1 MKFSS
6 SSDPL
11 SAICA
16 LFLMAIYLSTPVE
29 VLRGNTCLLRPTRR
43 TLRGSDVSAFT
54 CMFVASQFENTVVK
68 LRNMFALGISCLIDE
83 VHVYLLKGFHQ
94 PIYESHAITD
104 SYSSY
109 ISVSYLPNSNA
120 IKAKISNLEA
130 TLKHVIC
137 VLKFHAQGARPY
149 LTKNT
154 LPLLCPCFCR
164 R

>member
-1 MKFSS
+1 M
-6 SSDPL
+6 D
-11 SAICA
+11 
-16 LFLMAIYLSTPVE
+16 IYLSTPVE
-29 VLRGNTCLLRPTRR
+29 VLRGNVCPLSPTRR
-43 TLRGSDVSAFT
+43 TLRSSDVRAFT
-54 CMFVASQFENTVVK
+54 CIFAASQFENTVVK
-68 LRNMFALGISCLIDE
+68 LRNNFALGISCLIDE

-94 PIYESHAITD
+94 PIYESHAIRD

-109 ISVSYLPNSNA
+109 VLVYYLSNSNA

-137 VLKFHAQGARPY
+137 VLKYHAQGARPY